1 VSAGEHRKAEAIT
14 SAVFACGSADCP
26 KPFALY
32 RHQDVTGVSGSGTVA
47 HGVQFADGT
56 TVLRWLGEYA
66 STVIWESLDAAMQVH
81 GHDGRTRV
89 VWLAADFSEMARAE
103 DEAAVAEQARIAGM
117 ADRLAATVPVQGG
130 TASFGEVIR
139 KTAPIQAGDPR

>member
-1 VSAGEHRKAEAIT
+1 MTGTGDRAEAIT
-14 SAVFACGSADCP
+14 SAVFACGSENCP

-89 VWLAADFSEMARAE
+89 VWLAADFSEMAKAE
-103 DEAAVAEQARIAGM
+103 DEAAVAEQARIADM
-117 ADRLAATVPVQGG
+117 ADRLAATIPVMGG
-130 TASFGEVIR
+130 TAPFGEVIR
-139 KTAPIQAGDPR
+139 ETTPIRAGDPR